1 MEHIH
6 TYKQGTRG
14 RSLYVDTRGGSRCG
28 RLICSECGEVGSVNF
43 STLPP
48 PEMLDKKFVQK
59 GWELD
64 PNMCPTCVIKRT
76 TARAL
81 AKKEQKTMATT
92 NSNTK
97 PNGTLADNPVLK
109 AVSADTHKATAKM
122 HQMLS
127 IHFDVDE
134 GKYAEG
140 WDDER
145 ISKESGISVIHVA
158 EVRNIAY
165 GEIKE
170 PEEITLLRSEIKSLN
185 DLIGETLVA
194 AQKEVNALNKR
205 VTDLCAKLGVK
216 Q

>member
-1 MEHIH
+1 M
-6 TYKQGTRG
+6 
-14 RSLYVDTRGGSRCG
+14 
-28 RLICSECGEVGSVNF
+28 ICAGCEEVGNVNF
-43 STLPP
+43 TSLPP

-64 PNMCPTCVIKRT
+64 PNTCPSCVIKRK
-76 TARAL
+76 TAKAI
-81 AKKEQKTMATT
+81 AKKEQKTMTTT
-92 NSNTK
+92 NTNTK

-127 IHFDVDE
+127 THFDAEAGLYDE
-134 GKYAEG
+134 G
-140 WDDER
+140 WNDER
-145 ISKESGISVIHVA
+145 VSKESGISVIHIT

-165 GEIKE
+165 GELKE
-170 PEEITLLRSEIKSLN
+170 PEEITLLRNEIKSLN

-205 VTDLCAKLGVK
+205 VAELCTKLGIK

>member
-1 MEHIH
+1 MEPNH
-6 TYKQGTRG
+6 TYKQGARG
-14 RSLYVDTRGGSRCG
+14 RSIHVDPRAGTRFARM
-28 RLICSECGEVGSVNF
+28 ICAECEEVGNVNF
-43 STLPP
+43 TSLPP

-64 PNMCPTCVIKRT
+64 PNTCPSCIIKRK
-76 TARAL
+76 TAKAL
-81 AKKEQKTMATT
+81 AKKEQKTMTIT
-92 NSNTK
+92 HTK

-122 HQMLS
+122 HQLLS
-127 IHFDVDE
+127 LHFDIDE

-140 WDDER
+140 WNDER
-145 ISKESGISVIHVA
+145 VSKESGISIIHIA

-205 VTDLCAKLGVK
+205 VAELCTKMGVK

>member
-1 MEHIH
+1 MEPSH
-6 TYKQGTRG
+6 TYKQAVRG
-14 RSLYVDTRGGSRCG
+14 RSLHVDPRSGTRCG
-28 RLICSECGEVGSVNF
+28 RMICSECGEVGTVNF
-43 STLPP
+43 TSLPP

-64 PNMCPTCVIKRT
+64 PNVCPTCVIKRKQ
-76 TARAL
+76 AKAA
-81 AKKEQKTMATT
+81 AKKEQVKMNAA
-92 NSNTK
+92 SK
-97 PNGTLADNPVLK
+97 PNGTLSDNPVLK

-127 IHFDVDE
+127 LHFDADE

-145 ISKESGISVIHVA
+145 ISKESGISVVHVS

-170 PEEITLLRSEIKSLN
+170 PEEITLLRKEIKSLN
-185 DLIGETLVA
+185 ELISDTLVH
-194 AQKEVNALNKR
+194 AQKEVNALNARIAEITK
-205 VTDLCAKLGVK
+205 KLGIK
-216 Q
+216 

>member
-1 MEHIH
+1 MEPSH
-6 TYKQGTRG
+6 TYKQGARG
-14 RSLYVDTRGGSRCG
+14 RSIHVDPRGGTRFA
-28 RLICSECGEVGSVNF
+28 RMICAECGEVGNVNF
-43 STLPP
+43 TSLPP
-48 PEMLDKKFVQK
+48 PELLDKKFVQK

-64 PNMCPTCVIKRT
+64 PNTCPSCIIKRK
-76 TARAL
+76 TAKAL
-81 AKKEQKTMATT
+81 AKKEQKTMTT
-92 NSNTK
+92 THTK

-122 HQMLS
+122 HQLLS
-127 IHFDVDE
+127 LHFDIDE

-140 WDDER
+140 WNDER
-145 ISKESGISVIHVA
+145 VSKESGISTIHIT

-170 PEEITLLRSEIKSLN
+170 PEEITLLRNEIKSLN

-194 AQKEVNALNKR
+194 AQKEVNVLNKR
-205 VTDLCAKLGVK
+205 VAELCTKMGVK